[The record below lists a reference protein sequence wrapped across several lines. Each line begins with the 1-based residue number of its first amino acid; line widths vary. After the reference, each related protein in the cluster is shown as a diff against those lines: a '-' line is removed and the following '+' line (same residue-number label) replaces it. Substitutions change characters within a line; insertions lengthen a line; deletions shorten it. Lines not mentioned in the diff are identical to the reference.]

1 MGVGPGASP
10 SRVLCSGAWGALG
23 WVVDELVSLAVRT
36 MGRGGDGT
44 QPSLSSLLDAASLKL
59 ELREILF
66 FFFFFLELK
75 LSVISTQKLKS
86 QGGGRLR
93 KINLSCLCFF
103 LPRSGCLGSS
113 TAPAFHRCLSF
124 PGSQSC
130 LLPGGDF
137 YRVSSCV
144 ERERERGGVGD
155 CVP

>member
-66 FFFFFLELK
+66 FFFFFGVEIKCDLNSKTQISGRRPTEK
-75 LSVISTQKLKS
+75 DQSVLSVFLLASLW
-86 QGGGRLR
+86 
-93 KINLSCLCFF
+93 
-103 LPRSGCLGSS
+103 LPR
-113 TAPAFHRCLSF
+113 
-124 PGSQSC
+124 
-130 LLPGGDF
+130 
-137 YRVSSCV
+137 
-144 ERERERGGVGD
+144 
-155 CVP
+155 